1 MSLETNFNQ
10 RTNAYELV
18 KTKYPM
24 IQLVHNEG
32 VRTQDRYGKVT
43 IIIEDTISH
52 QVVMLNL
59 VIADIFN
66 IATKEAYTCLSFPLG
81 STMNI
86 PVKLQNENAH

>member
-1 MSLETNFNQ
+1 
-10 RTNAYELV
+10 
-18 KTKYPM
+18 
-24 IQLVHNEG
+24 
-32 VRTQDRYGKVT
+32 
-43 IIIEDTISH
+43 
-52 QVVMLNL
+52 MLNL